1 MTIIDQNINDA
12 IKRVRG
18 LSLHNGSLRL
28 QFKLPGSSRA
38 TRKSLG
44 YPATIANIKL
54 AELTLANIKG
64 DIANGLFANN
74 EKSFWL
80 SHFPTSSVIGNSQIT
95 VRECFEAYININ
107 QAALSDS
114 VIDKLGTALNWLD
127 HYGYAKKNLAELT
140 RSALN
145 LLRNKSVN
153 GNKKGKFSGCRVS
166 TVNEYTQT
174 FGQVLGFAV
183 EERFIEETPI
193 KNLGRLVKDDSN
205 LDPESRNVKPFTQ
218 FELDSL
224 LAVIHVKH
232 VKLMV
237 KLLAWSGLRHGEL
250 KALAWED
257 INLDQKT
264 LTVRYNLTR
273 KGKLKPPKT
282 VSGYRTIELLPAA
295 LDVLI
300 QMEKETAHFPAIE
313 DKIHY
318 KHNKY
323 ELVKR
328 RRVFLSRESKP
339 YKRPELTTAPKQW
352 EKWLREA
359 DIPYR
364 AAYQLRHTFASQ
376 LLTAGCEMSW
386 LAGQMG
392 HKDWNMISKIYGRWI
407 PEDNPNYIQNMAL
420 KLGQSYQPS

>member
-1 MTIIDQNINDA
+1 
-12 IKRVRG
+12 
-18 LSLHNGSLRL
+18 
-28 QFKLPGSSRA
+28 
-38 TRKSLG
+38 
-44 YPATIANIKL
+44 
-54 AELTLANIKG
+54 
-64 DIANGLFANN
+64 
-74 EKSFWL
+74 
-80 SHFPTSSVIGNSQIT
+80 
-95 VRECFEAYININ
+95 
-107 QAALSDS
+107 
-114 VIDKLGTALNWLD
+114 
-127 HYGYAKKNLAELT
+127 
-140 RSALN
+140 
-145 LLRNKSVN
+145 
-153 GNKKGKFSGCRVS
+153 
-166 TVNEYTQT
+166 
-174 FGQVLGFAV
+174 
-183 EERFIEETPI
+183 
-193 KNLGRLVKDDSN
+193 
-205 LDPESRNVKPFTQ
+205 
-218 FELDSL
+218 
-224 LAVIHVKH
+224 
-232 VKLMV
+232 MV

-257 INLDQKT
+257 INLEQRT

-282 VSGYRTIELLPAA
+282 VSGYRTIELLPTA

-300 QMEKETAHFPAIE
+300 QMKKETAHFPAIE

-352 EKWLREA
+352 ERWLREA

-407 PEDNPNYIQNMAL
+407 PEDNPDYIQNMAL
-420 KLGQSYQPS
+420 KLGQFY